1 MINPLRI
8 SNNSR
13 FTLNGRTIIVEKV
26 LPFNV
31 MWYYLDEWWKRQP
44 RILNLHKS
52 PIFWFMIRAQKYKFN

>member
-1 MINPLRI
+1 MINPFKI

-31 MWYYLDEWWKRQP
+31 MWYYLDEWWKFHP
-44 RILNLHKS
+44 IIFHLHNTL
-52 PIFWFMIRAQKYKFN
+52 IFWFMLRVQKYKYE

>member
-1 MINPLRI
+1 MINPFKI

-31 MWYYLDEWWKRQP
+31 MWYYLDEWWKFQP
-44 RILNLHKS
+44 IIFHLHNTL
-52 PIFWFMIRAQKYKFN
+52 IFWFMLRVQKYKYE